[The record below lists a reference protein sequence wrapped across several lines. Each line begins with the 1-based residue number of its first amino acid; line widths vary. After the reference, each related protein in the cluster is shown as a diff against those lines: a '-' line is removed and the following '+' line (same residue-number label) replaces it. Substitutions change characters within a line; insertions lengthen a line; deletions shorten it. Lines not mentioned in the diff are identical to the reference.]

1 MIGIHRTG
9 TAPPHAIPGTAG
21 LESTEAYTYIK
32 LVISK
37 DILLDLYLLGDIVMI
52 EVQSMSD
59 NRTQLNIKI
68 DARTHWLA
76 NLVARYQGL
85 TLAEFVESSIA
96 RAITREAM
104 LSDETKG
111 IEPSEPSTLQFETL
125 WSEDEA
131 TRLYNVATDP
141 RTHNSLTGSQRNLWA
156 LISSAV
162 ANEGKK
168 LNLKTFQQHYNLV
181 QGENLKEGSK

>member
-1 MIGIHRTG
+1 
-9 TAPPHAIPGTAG
+9 
-21 LESTEAYTYIK
+21 
-32 LVISK
+32 
-37 DILLDLYLLGDIVMI
+37 MI
-52 EVQSMSD
+52 EVRIMSES
-59 NRTQLNIKI
+59 RTQLNIKI
-68 DARTHWLA
+68 DAKTHWLA
-76 NLVARYQGL
+76 NLAARYQGL

-104 LSDETKG
+104 LSDEPKVK
-111 IEPSEPSTLQFETL
+111 EPSEPRTLQFETL

-141 RTHNSLTGSQRNLWA
+141 RTHNFLSGSQRKLWA

-168 LNLKTFQQHYNLV
+168 LTPKIFQQHYALI
-181 QGENLKEGSK
+181 QGVNAK